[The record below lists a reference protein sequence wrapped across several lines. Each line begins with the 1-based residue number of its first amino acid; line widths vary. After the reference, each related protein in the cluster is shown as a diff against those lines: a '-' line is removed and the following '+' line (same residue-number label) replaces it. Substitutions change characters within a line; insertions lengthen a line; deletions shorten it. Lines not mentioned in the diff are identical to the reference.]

1 MASRPVFM
9 PVVEQGIPKVKT
21 KLVEFEWFPGMAI
34 SQKQKSI
41 QSLHQAFGEEHC
53 LEISTK
59 SEQSLGCQLSAFNL
73 SIKTKSGKK
82 IPLESAFQ
90 SAKVFAEGGPFT
102 DIQNLSAKE
111 AKREPRL
118 TDSGELIAFEFNN
131 KRFPLIP
138 RTYFYDWLYIN
149 TLFQY
154 PDLVAQVKSYD
165 AFTDIEF
172 NPKKSVNC
180 QAYSCALLVALL
192 RAGKLENAL
201 ASKES
206 FLQIVEYGREDDEQ
220 TQQSQGSLL

>member
-1 MASRPVFM
+1 MASRPVFI
-9 PVVEQGIPKVKT
+9 PVVEQGVPQVIT
-21 KLVEFEWFPGMAI
+21 KSVEFEWFPGLAV

-41 QSLHQAFGEEHC
+41 KSLHKAFGEKRC
-53 LEISTK
+53 LEVSTK
-59 SEQSLGCQLSAFNL
+59 SEQNLGCQLSAFNL
-73 SIKTKSGKK
+73 SIKTNSGKK

-90 SAKVFAEGGPFT
+90 SAKVFAGGGPFT

-118 TDSGELIAFEFNN
+118 TESGELIAFEFNN

-154 PDLVAQVKSYD
+154 PDLVGQVKSYD

-192 RAGKLENAL
+192 RAGKLESAL
-201 ASKES
+201 KSKES
-206 FLQIVEYGREDDEQ
+206 FLTIVDYGPEGGEQ
-220 TQQSQGSLL
+220 TQERQGSLL

>member
-1 MASRPVFM
+1 MASRPVFI
-9 PVVEQGIPKVKT
+9 PVVEQGIPHVIT
-21 KLVEFEWFPGMAI
+21 KLVEFQWFPGMAI

-41 QSLHQAFGEEHC
+41 KSLHQAFGEERC
-53 LEISTK
+53 LEVSSK

-73 SIKTKSGKK
+73 SIKTKSGKR

-90 SAKVFAEGGPFT
+90 SAKVFALGGPFT
-102 DIQNLSAKE
+102 DIQNLSAKD

-118 TDSGELIAFEFNN
+118 TDSGELIAFEFNK

-149 TLFQY
+149 TVVQQ
-154 PDLVAQVKSYD
+154 PDLVAQVESYD

-172 NPKKSVNC
+172 NPKKSINC

-192 RAGKLENAL
+192 RAGKLEKAL
-201 ASKES
+201 QSKES
-206 FLQIVEYGREDDEQ
+206 FLQVVQYGLEQNDQ
-220 TQQSQGSLL
+220 TQAKQGSLL